1 MKIPVPY
8 LKWRNGRPRWE
19 PGPGLRRAGFRGRDL
34 RSENGDWFGLEK
46 AVEAAKTL
54 NREVE
59 VWRAGG
65 AKMLLPKQATVP
77 ERSCAHLYRL
87 WSATPEFAELA
98 ANTRDF
104 YHVRARLFLEDDADG
119 SRKFADVSP
128 AALTAPWLYGYWQEL
143 YRMRGHHMANSI
155 LATVRAMLSYARKRL
170 GWIQN
175 NPASNLDL
183 KRAPSRLVIWL
194 PWQVEIFVMLADELG
209 LPSVADAV
217 IAGLHS
223 GQRQAD
229 VLRLPVHI
237 FADDRIRLS
246 QAKTRAL
253 VDAPMTPIMRDRT
266 AKILD
271 RRCHSD
277 DVVRLDTL
285 ILREDGALYDKRSF
299 NVNFVKVRD
308 AAEAIDYS
316 FAGLKYLDLRDT
328 AVTRLALA
336 SCTMAEISAITGH
349 SLKTIQEVMKHYLV
363 IQPEM
368 ADAAIAKLNAWMERE
383 GIGL

>member
-1 MKIPVPY
+1 
-8 LKWRNGRPRWE
+8 
-19 PGPGLRRAGFRGRDL
+19 LRRAGFRGRDL
-34 RSENGDWFGLEK
+34 RSEAGDWLGLEK
-46 AVEAAKTL
+46 AVEAAQAL

-65 AKMLLPKQATVP
+65 AKKLQPKQATVP

-87 WSATPEFAELA
+87 WSTTPEFAELA
-98 ANTRDF
+98 ANTQDF

-183 KRAPSRLVIWL
+183 KRAPSRLVMWL

-229 VLRLPVHI
+229 VLNLPASI
-237 FADDRIRLS
+237 FADDRIKLS

-253 VDAPMTPIMRDRT
+253 IDAPMTPAMRDRT

-271 RRCHSD
+271 RRRHFNG
-277 DVVRLDTL
+277 VVRFDTL

-299 NVNFVKVRD
+299 NVNFVKIRNV
-308 AAEAIDYS
+308 AEVIDYS
-316 FAGLKYLDLRDT
+316 FSGLKYLDLRDT

-336 SCTMAEISAITGH
+336 GCTMAEIAAITGH
-349 SLKTIQEVMKHYLV
+349 SLKTIQEIMKHYLV
-363 IQPEM
+363 MQPEM
-368 ADAAIAKLNAWMERE
+368 ADAAIAKLNAWMESE
-383 GIGL
+383 NIGL